1 MAFVNAYLTEEEMR
15 KLIAANIPHPL
26 NKRWK
31 MGENIRR
38 WTVDKENKIYLF
50 HCGVIDREDY
60 NNEMFA
66 LILGNMD
73 AEHFVTIH
81 LYREHSKDKSEEL
94 KAKYNN
100 EDIVVWKF
108 IDMNIPEK
116 LEQYFTQKD
125 ILVSLNEAL
134 DVYAID
140 GGVDQNFTVKAII
153 EI

>member
-1 MAFVNAYLTEEEMR
+1 
-15 KLIAANIPHPL
+15 
-26 NKRWK
+26 
-31 MGENIRR
+31 
-38 WTVDKENKIYLF
+38 
-50 HCGVIDREDY
+50 
-60 NNEMFA
+60 
-66 LILGNMD
+66 MD